1 MPRYPDEAKE
11 QIRDAVDFTDLVGGR
26 VELRRAGAG
35 RLEGLCPFHDERSP
49 SFGITPAEKLYHCF
63 GCGAGGDVFKYV
75 MELEGLDFVSAMEY
89 LADRYGVTLEPIEED
104 PQAAER
110 RRRAD
115 RLHELLDRTASFYEK
130 YLWQSAEAAPAREY
144 LAARGL
150 REETLKTFR
159 VGYSPSRFDV
169 VLKASRQAG
178 FTNRECDAAGL
189 TQRSQSGPLIDR
201 FRRRI
206 MFPLA
211 DRRGRVNGFGA
222 RALGAD
228 QKPKYLNS
236 SENELFSKGRNV
248 YGAHLARA
256 AATKAGAVI
265 LCEGYTDVL
274 ALHQAGLPN
283 VVCQMGTALTEAQVS
298 ELARLAPRVH
308 MALDADAAGQEAML
322 RAAKVAEGRKLELR
336 VVSIPEGQDP
346 ADVVNEG
353 GAEAITALVEGSVP
367 FVSFRVRRELA
378 RGDLHGAEGKDRA
391 IDALRPV
398 FAGVPP
404 SALREELIK
413 AVADATQLAP
423 SLVAGWLAGPPRRAQ
438 DAAAGNRRSSG
449 GSGAENAG
457 SSTAGGDAA
466 PTGIGVG
473 RSRTAK
479 RWSPPG
485 PPAPPS
491 EPNPAAPR
499 SRAGAPD
506 PLDLQERQLL
516 AACIGAPEP
525 GGRLLVG
532 LDPEEALSTPLNRR
546 VLTHL
551 REHLAAPAKGL
562 DDDPELVSLI
572 AELVNRAGQLTSSAA
587 GVEAEAIKLRI
598 VRLDRRIAG
607 LRAAGGGD
615 IATLARERDVHKR
628 ELDVAVERMMEAELG
643 ESGSDRHTN

>member
-11 QIRDAVDFTDLVGGR
+11 QIRDAVDFADLVGSR

-63 GCGAGGDVFKYV
+63 GCNAGGDVFKYV
-75 MELEGLDFVSAMEY
+75 MELEGLDFVGAMEY
-89 LADRYGVTLEPIEED
+89 LADRYGVTLEPVEED

-150 REETLKTFR
+150 REETLRTFR

-178 FTNRECDAAGL
+178 FSNRECDAAGL

-248 YGAHLARA
+248 YGAHLARV

-353 GAEAITALVEGSVP
+353 GAEAINALVEGSVP
-367 FVSFRVRRELA
+367 FVSFRVRRELG

-423 SLVAGWLAGPPRRAQ
+423 SLVAGWLAGPPRRPQ
-438 DAAAGNRRSSG
+438 DGGGPGNRRPGDGG
-449 GSGAENAG
+449 GSGGGQGNGGGAG
-457 SSTAGGDAA
+457 DGMGVGAS
-466 PTGIGVG
+466 TGIGVG
-473 RSRTAK
+473 RPRPAK
-479 RWSPPG
+479 RWTPPG
-485 PPAPPS
+485 PPTPPS

-499 SRAGAPD
+499 SRFGAPD

-525 GGRLLVG
+525 GGRLLAG
-532 LDPEEALSTPLNRR
+532 LDPEQALSTPLNRR
-546 VLTHL
+546 ALTHL
-551 REHLAAPAKGL
+551 REHLAAPARGL

-607 LRAAGGGD
+607 LRAAGSGD
-615 IATLARERDVHKR
+615 IATLARERDAHKR

-643 ESGSDRHTN
+643 

>member
-11 QIRDAVDFTDLVGGR
+11 QIRDAVDFADLVGSR

-75 MELEGLDFVSAMEY
+75 MELEGLDFVGAMEY
-89 LADRYGVTLEPIEED
+89 LADRYGVTLEPVEED

-144 LAARGL
+144 LAERGL
-150 REETLKTFR
+150 REETLRTFR

-178 FTNRECDAAGL
+178 FSNRECDAAGL

-248 YGAHLARA
+248 YGAHLARV

-322 RAAKVAEGRKLELR
+322 RAAKVAAGRKLELR
-336 VVSIPEGQDP
+336 VVSLPEGQDP
-346 ADVVNEG
+346 ADVVADG
-353 GAEAITALVEGSVP
+353 GAEAITTLVEGSVP
-367 FVSFRVRRELA
+367 FVAFRVRRELA
-378 RGDLHGAEGKDRA
+378 RDDLHEAEGKDRA

-398 FAGVPP
+398 FAEIPP
-404 SALREELIK
+404 SALREELIR

-423 SLVAGWLAGPPRRAQ
+423 SLVAGWLAGPPRRPQ
-438 DAAAGNRRSSG
+438 DMGGR
-449 GSGAENAG
+449 GSGEETRGNGSANGGEN
-457 SSTAGGDAA
+457 T

-473 RSRTAK
+473 RPRPAK
-479 RWSPPG
+479 RWTPPG

-506 PLDLQERQLL
+506 PLDMQERQLL

-525 GGRLLVG
+525 GARLLAE
-532 LDPEEALSTPLNRR
+532 LDAAEALSTPLNRR
-546 VLTHL
+546 ALAHL
-551 REHLAAPAKGL
+551 RVHLATPARAL

-572 AELVNRAGQLTSSAA
+572 AELVNRAGQLSASEA
-587 GVEAEAIKLRI
+587 GVEAEAIKLSI

-615 IATLARERDVHKR
+615 IATLARERDARKR

-643 ESGSDRHTN
+643 